1 MNAINY
7 IIDYGISDRKND
19 LLYKRLSS
27 GTYLV
32 AWPTTCSVD
41 VFLCKWLP
49 ESHEDI
55 TKQCVIEKILSFDN
69 TDTDAVR
76 AFKQMINPV

>member
-1 MNAINY
+1 MDAINY

-32 AWPTTCSVD
+32 AWSTTCSVD

-55 TKQCVIEKILSFDN
+55 IEQCVIEKILSFDN
-69 TDTDAVR
+69 IDKDKVR
-76 AFKQMINPV
+76 KFKQMIDPI